1 MRRPRIVRRVTSTG
15 SHAFFVYA
23 TICEPIVENNKHTIM
38 KHLKHYERML
48 TMVMLLSLISFT
60 SCGDGDEGLIKNQP
74 PISTTP
80 ETPSDPTIPEIQKH
94 DGIVVVRTGIP
105 LSRFFFELD
114 STLVEPTVDQVYVE
128 PTKELYSSSRRPE
141 NVTAFRHLTLEPALK
156 RSPRVHGRG
165 NFILHPG
172 LASAVPEDSL
182 WFVANGW
189 TINQHLQEQ
198 NQ

>member
-23 TICEPIVENNKHTIM
+23 TICEPIVENYKHTIM

-60 SCGDGDEGLIKNQP
+60 SCGDDDEGLIKNQP

-94 DGIVVVRTGIP
+94 DAILVIETTTPI
-105 LSRFFFELD
+105 SKFFNELD
-114 STLVEPTVDQVYVE
+114 SLLADPTVDQVYVE
-128 PTKELYSSSRRPE
+128 PPKELIDVAFLPE
-141 NVTAFRHLTLEPALK
+141 NVAACRYHTLQPALE

-165 NFILHPG
+165 NFIYRPG

-182 WFVANGW
+182 WYVANGW

>member
-23 TICEPIVENNKHTIM
+23 TICEPIVENYKHTIM

-48 TMVMLLSLISFT
+48 TMIMLLSLISFT

-80 ETPSDPTIPEIQKH
+80 ETPSDPTTPEIQKH
-94 DGIVVVRTGIP
+94 DAVLVLLDRVNMSVIYHN
-105 LSRFFFELD
+105 LD
-114 STLVEPTVDQVYVE
+114 SLLADPTVDQIYAE
-128 PTKELYSSSRRPE
+128 PQKGLYTTAFLPE
-141 NVTAFRHLTLEPALK
+141 NVSHCRYITQKILE
-156 RSPRVHGRG
+156 RSPRIHGRG
-165 NFILHPG
+165 NFILRPG

>member
-23 TICEPIVENNKHTIM
+23 TICEPIVENYKHTIM

-94 DGIVVVRTGIP
+94 DAILVLRDRVNMSVIYHN
-105 LSRFFFELD
+105 LD
-114 STLVEPTVDQVYVE
+114 SLLADPTVDQIYAE
-128 PTKELYSSSRRPE
+128 PQKGLYTTAFHPE
-141 NVTAFRHLTLEPALK
+141 NVAHCRYITQKILE
-156 RSPRVHGRG
+156 RSPRIHGRG
-165 NFILHPG
+165 NFIFRPG

>member
-23 TICEPIVENNKHTIM
+23 TVCEPIVENYKHTIM

-60 SCGDGDEGLIKNQP
+60 SCGDDDEGLIKNQP
-74 PISTTP
+74 PMPTTP
-80 ETPSDPTIPEIQKH
+80 ETPTSPEIQKH

-114 STLVEPTVDQVYVE
+114 STLAEPTVDQVYVE
-128 PTKELYSSSRRPE
+128 PTKELYSSSIVPE